1 MDRNEETDRSS
12 KRQEARMKTT
22 ILRLR
27 EVERLT
33 QLSKAT
39 LYRMM
44 KSGTFPRPV
53 RLGVR
58 AVGWIQTE
66 IESWIADLERA

>member
-1 MDRNEETDRSS
+1 
-12 KRQEARMKTT
+12 MKTT

>member
-1 MDRNEETDRSS
+1 
-12 KRQEARMKTT
+12 MKTK
-22 ILRLR
+22 ILRLW

-33 QLSKAT
+33 RLSKAT